1 MEGEGELLDLSHL
14 SEAEQT
20 SILEVLLR
28 DSDLRCLDEGRVR
41 SEVIII

>member
-14 SEAEQT
+14 SEAEQS

-28 DSDLRCLDEGRVR
+28 DSELRSRDDGRLR